1 MSLIMKTYIELL
13 GNFKFILQT
22 NIAILQNDMKIS
34 PSFDPTHDYE
44 EKNQYINNANQIG
57 LNFMMDRYPQFAE
70 IYYTALLTEI
80 LEFEKYKSKK
90 FNKGIIYANLGV
102 AQMANNKFDQGI
114 ANLLK
119 AHEEDKDFI
128 GTSHDLE
135 LFKTSLYKQFEDNYI
150 DMMHKDLEYFGNQ
163 NGITISKTD
172 VDKLFLSLKIEN
184 RLFLVTIIREMKKNL
199 EILKKNENI
208 FTRTL
213 LFSNIKNLCLFI
225 EDFMKNILMK
235 NGKTPSNQDL
245 YNYINCTFKAE
256 PWWAKFQSEWNLTK
270 SANIQDFE
278 KKLEKI
284 SKKTNNNHK
293 RLLYLGCIRNFSGH
307 HFDVSSS
314 FLFLNFENIYKNI
327 LGIIYWIFCSF
338 P

>member
-13 GNFKFILQT
+13 GNFKFILET
-22 NIAILQNDMKIS
+22 NIAILQNDMESS
-34 PSFDPTHDYE
+34 PSFDPIHDYE

-57 LNFMMDRYPQFAE
+57 LKFMMEGYPQLAE

-102 AQMANNKFDQGI
+102 AQMADNKFDEGI

-128 GTSHDLE
+128 GTPHELE
-135 LFKTSLYKQFEDNYI
+135 LFKKPLYKQFEDNYKDI
-150 DMMHKDLEYFGNQ
+150 MHKDLEYFGNQ
-163 NGITISKTD
+163 NGVTISNTE
-172 VDKLFLSLKIEN
+172 VNKLLLNLKIEN
-184 RLFLVTIIREMKKNL
+184 RLFLITIIREMNKNL
-199 EILKKNENI
+199 KILKNNENI

-225 EDFMKNILMK
+225 EDFIKNILMK
-235 NGKTPSNQDL
+235 NGKTPPNQDL
-245 YNYINCTFKAE
+245 YNYINCTFNKE
-256 PWWAKFQSEWNLTK
+256 SWWAKFQSEWNLAK
-270 SANIQDFE
+270 PENIQDFE
-278 KKLEKI
+278 KNLKTI
-284 SKKTNNNHK
+284 SKKANNNHK

-327 LGIIYWIFCSF
+327 LGIIYWIFSRF